1 MTLQQQIEKMSKI
14 HKSSGSKNETDHC
27 KMCGGLGWIRHTEN
41 NKEYFSECEC
51 RKKEMQE
58 RRLKFANIPPAFKD
72 MNLKNFSISAYKK
85 EESQRKI
92 HLVYKCV
99 IKYIEHFSEE
109 YDKGRGLYLYSSIK
123 GSGKTRMAASIG
135 NELIRMGYQVKFAG
149 SMNIVQEI
157 KKSWDKDNQLSES
170 KLLDQLSDVEILI
183 IDDFGTEKR
192 QDNQDWWI
200 NNRFYQIVN
209 ERYES
214 KRVTIYTSNFL
225 LKNIGYD
232 ERIKN
237 RIREMTFQ
245 IPFPEESIRENIA
258 RSNYDELYHRVIEE

>member
-109 YDKGRGLYLYSSIK
+109 YDKGRGIYLY
-123 GSGKTRMAASIG
+123 
-135 NELIRMGYQVKFAG
+135 
-149 SMNIVQEI
+149 
-157 KKSWDKDNQLSES
+157 
-170 KLLDQLSDVEILI
+170 
-183 IDDFGTEKR
+183 
-192 QDNQDWWI
+192 
-200 NNRFYQIVN
+200 
-209 ERYES
+209 
-214 KRVTIYTSNFL
+214 
-225 LKNIGYD
+225 
-232 ERIKN
+232 
-237 RIREMTFQ
+237 
-245 IPFPEESIRENIA
+245 
-258 RSNYDELYHRVIEE
+258 